1 MTVLVTDR
9 PSERPTRPRDVGRLP
24 LLPRLEVRMVER
36 STATHPEEE
45 LRWGVH
51 PSPFGPVLIVAGPD
65 GLDRLAFVGEGGI
78 EEERAEVR
86 AARPHARLVED
97 AAATA
102 ELARRAFAP
111 RAEDPPLPLRLVGT
125 AFELRVWRALL
136 AIPTGE
142 TRSYGALAAAIGSPG
157 AARAVGA
164 ACGRNPIAWLVP
176 CHRVVAADGSLGGY
190 RWGLAL
196 KERMLAQERARTGAA
211 RG

>member
-1 MTVLVTDR
+1 MAVRVA
-9 PSERPTRPRDVGRLP
+9 ERVREQCPRDLGRLP
-24 LLPRLEVRMVER
+24 LFPRLEVRMVER
-36 STATHPEEE
+36 GAARHADDE

-51 PSPFGPVLIVAGPD
+51 PSPFGPALVVAGPD
-65 GLDRLAFVGEGGI
+65 GLCRLAFVGEGGI
-78 EEERAEVR
+78 EEERAEAR
-86 AARPHARLVED
+86 AARPRARLVED

-111 RAEDPPLPLRLVGT
+111 EPDDPPLRLRLEGT

-136 AIPTGE
+136 AIPAGE

-176 CHRVVAADGSLGGY
+176 CHRVVAADGALGGY

-196 KERMLAQERARTGAA
+196 KERMLAQERARAGAA